1 MQEEKLAQTSV
12 VFSKQETNVCTC
24 IWAPLLSLSWDKG
37 QTNTPGPNTKHRA
50 LPGHTAPHSP
60 RALCCCSPAIPGA
73 QDGKELHSGQ
83 CIHPE
88 ENAAL
93 PLLCAGL
100 GSIPFAPEEQTKIIQ
115 ALQALHSSPCRQMF
129 SCCVLCV
136 CTGEP
141 EAFESSQLCSRLI
154 QGQDKLWVCTEEQWG
169 AEEQLPPPGREPQG
183 RGGPGGSSTAA
194 LGPLSRASQ
203 SGEL

>member
-1 MQEEKLAQTSV
+1 MTVLRRRVTVGWRDTVQGWDQICRKRNLPKHQLFFLNRRQMSALVSELPSCPSHETRDRQT
-12 VFSKQETNVCTC
+12 QQ
-24 IWAPLLSLSWDKG
+24 G
-37 QTNTPGPNTKHRA
+37 QNSKHRA
-50 LPGHTAPHSP
+50 LPGHRAPHSP

-141 EAFESSQLCSRLI
+141 EAFE
-154 QGQDKLWVCTEEQWG
+154 
-169 AEEQLPPPGREPQG
+169 
-183 RGGPGGSSTAA
+183 
-194 LGPLSRASQ
+194 LSVV
-203 SGEL
+203 L